1 MMIYMAHK
9 TLTVFIFFFYL
20 FNEKY
25 YVSLNSSARLQTSLD
40 LLHTLWFTLQS
51 PDKESGRVT
60 EEEKPRRPPNLAP
73 ECSLVCWTLLEQ
85 LR

>member
-1 MMIYMAHK
+1 MAHK

-20 FNEKY
+20 CNEKY
-25 YVSLNSSARLQTSLD
+25 SVSLNSSARLQTSLD

-51 PDKESGRVT
+51 PDKESGHVAK
-60 EEEKPRRPPNLAP
+60 EEKPRLPPNLAP

>member
-1 MMIYMAHK
+1 MMNYMAHK

-51 PDKESGRVT
+51 PDKESGHVT
-60 EEEKPRRPPNLAP
+60 EKGKPRRPPNLAP